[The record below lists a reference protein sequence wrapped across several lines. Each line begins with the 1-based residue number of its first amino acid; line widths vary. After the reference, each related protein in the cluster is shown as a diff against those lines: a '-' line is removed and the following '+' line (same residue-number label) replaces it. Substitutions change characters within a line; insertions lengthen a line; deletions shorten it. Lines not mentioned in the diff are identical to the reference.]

1 MTTTMTAAMTCV
13 RSLLRN
19 LSGGIIG
26 VIRGRRII
34 SRKWNMDAHTSTEF
48 GTVESATDDHEP
60 CVDVDDWLV
69 GTLMELDEAASRT
82 TPPVSVSR
90 CIDDVDGSRYIDE
103 DDGLVLT
110 DAEREAGKSTI
121 YEEDT
126 EDPGGPLPSS
136 LKFDPFDP
144 MPPSLQMRQNALLS
158 KCTSDKPSGALLGG
172 AGKRGRSPSDKGKGA
187 MSPAEKQERYV
198 AHKREEAAPKR
209 KEARL
214 SKKIEEEEQDIQKQN
229 RQRLA
234 QAKEKEIFGESVVQS
249 AREEANRRREEHD
262 EFYRRRQE
270 KALEEVHPPEPRRS
284 KRYAEANRK
293 RAEREQESEEARA
306 ARLEENRQR
315 TSRYIEQET
324 EEEKEARLEKDR
336 QRFNQRYHDEK
347 AKAHEVEFD
356 DYGVPKLCDSVDIDG
371 SVEKARE
378 LICRTAIDG
387 DINKHQANVCV
398 ICDRIIQLGAK
409 IQLLSEHKIKEHSDQ
424 LSVDS
429 YNEFHGELHPEV
441 VRQYQVDDMEGLLLS
456 PRSRCTLSPENGE
469 KLFEVCSQCV
479 NGMRNSDKDRESP
492 PGHAISNG
500 FAIGS
505 IPTKFAVKIN
515 GKLETFEVNDGMIS
529 ALLAAAIAPVRPH
542 AWIFSYTG
550 GQNQKIR
557 GNYQFFEAN
566 LAQMGGVFSHL
577 NEHHINQILC
587 VLSGAMTPKQK
598 ELARQQA
605 EIDTKLYL
613 GLLTWFI
620 EESGHPAYENIP
632 VPTECPRPIII
643 EDRESKHNTDEPSP
657 DENGQKREETFEEG
671 TCYFPTAGD
680 PDSNT
685 NVYKT
690 SQEFAVSLLQ
700 NRSAPTMIAS
710 GGNYASHSEVLL
722 ENVRPIQFPYGN
734 GGPTTRRRNPISDEE
749 CLKHYLQLS
758 PSQFMRPEFVLLIR
772 AMRDRSSSYDAVKFK
787 CNNLSSQVGTDGKRI
802 RLAEEISTM
811 KEEDLEAALKEEEGR
826 ETGVAGR
833 FLKAVSA
840 SCRALG
846 HTAEAA
852 KCARRKNFALQEYY
866 GRHSFM
872 LTASPCAENSF
883 RIRLYADSG
892 VMVSLFISPQRG
904 GGRCRGWI
912 VGIVV

>member
-1 MTTTMTAAMTCV
+1 M
-13 RSLLRN
+13 
-19 LSGGIIG
+19 
-26 VIRGRRII
+26 
-34 SRKWNMDAHTSTEF
+34 
-48 GTVESATDDHEP
+48 
-60 CVDVDDWLV
+60 
-69 GTLMELDEAASRT
+69 
-82 TPPVSVSR
+82 
-90 CIDDVDGSRYIDE
+90 
-103 DDGLVLT
+103 
-110 DAEREAGKSTI
+110 
-121 YEEDT
+121 
-126 EDPGGPLPSS
+126 
-136 LKFDPFDP
+136 
-144 MPPSLQMRQNALLS
+144 
-158 KCTSDKPSGALLGG
+158 
-172 AGKRGRSPSDKGKGA
+172 
-187 MSPAEKQERYV
+187 
-198 AHKREEAAPKR
+198 
-209 KEARL
+209 
-214 SKKIEEEEQDIQKQN
+214 
-229 RQRLA
+229 
-234 QAKEKEIFGESVVQS
+234 
-249 AREEANRRREEHD
+249 
-262 EFYRRRQE
+262 
-270 KALEEVHPPEPRRS
+270 
-284 KRYAEANRK
+284 
-293 RAEREQESEEARA
+293 
-306 ARLEENRQR
+306 
-315 TSRYIEQET
+315 
-324 EEEKEARLEKDR
+324 
-336 QRFNQRYHDEK
+336 
-347 AKAHEVEFD
+347 
-356 DYGVPKLCDSVDIDG
+356 PKLCESVDIDG

-398 ICDRIIQLGAK
+398 ICDRIIQLGFK

-772 AMRDRSSSYDAVKFK
+772 AMRDRRSSYDAVKFK
-787 CNNLSSQVGTDGKRI
+787 CNNLSAQVGTDGKRI

-852 KCARRKNFALQEYY
+852 KCARRKNFALQEYH

-892 VMVSLFISPQRG
+892 VMVSLFISTQRG
-904 GGRCRGWI
+904 GGRCPEGNVGMVVSRGRRRQASSGFFLVEERDDER
-912 VGIVV
+912 VGRAVHILLACDAYIFPWQLAKYSTLALSSSDAAITRCYFCYHAI